1 MDRENMINELLRGF
15 IETKLQELSFTVS
28 DLINQHTVDRVFLL
42 VTMQNAVDSILPQM
56 SEPEQNVF
64 KLLRERT
71 VTITIPREM
80 DPRKH
85 DGK

>member
-28 DLINQHTVDRVFLL
+28 DLISQHTVGRVFLL

-71 VTITIPREM
+71 VTITLPREM

>member
-1 MDRENMINELLRGF
+1 MDRENMMNELLKGF
-15 IETKLQELSFTVS
+15 IATKLQELSFTVG
-28 DLINQHTVDRVFLL
+28 DMINQHTVDRVFLL
-42 VTMQNAVDSILPQM
+42 VTMQNAVDSILPLL

-71 VTITIPREM
+71 VTVTLPREM
-80 DPRKH
+80 DPRQH

>member
-1 MDRENMINELLRGF
+1 MDRENMINELLRDF

-28 DLINQHTVDRVFLL
+28 DLITQHTVDRVFLL
-42 VTMQNAVDSILPQM
+42 VTMQNAVDSILPQL
-56 SEPEQNVF
+56 SEPEQHVF

-71 VTITIPREM
+71 VIVTLPREM

>member
-28 DLINQHTVDRVFLL
+28 DLISQHTVDRVFLL

-71 VTITIPREM
+71 VTITLPSEM

>member
-1 MDRENMINELLRGF
+1 MDRENMINELLIGF

-28 DLINQHTVDRVFLL
+28 DMINQHMDDRVFLL
-42 VTMQNAVDSILPQM
+42 VTMQNVVDSILPQL
-56 SEPEQNVF
+56 SEPEQNFF

-71 VTITIPREM
+71 VTITLPREM

>member
-28 DLINQHTVDRVFLL
+28 DMINQHMVDRVFLL
-42 VTMQNAVDSILPQM
+42 VTMQNAVDSILPQL

-71 VTITIPREM
+71 VTITLPREM

>member
-1 MDRENMINELLRGF
+1 MDRENMINELLIGF

-56 SEPEQNVF
+56 SEPEQNFF

-71 VTITIPREM
+71 VTITLPREM

>member
-28 DLINQHTVDRVFLL
+28 DMINQHTVDRVFLL

-56 SEPEQNVF
+56 SEPE
-64 KLLRERT
+64 
-71 VTITIPREM
+71 
-80 DPRKH
+80 
-85 DGK
+85 

>member
-28 DLINQHTVDRVFLL
+28 DMINQHMDDRVFLL
-42 VTMQNAVDSILPQM
+42 VTMQNVVDSILPQL
-56 SEPEQNVF
+56 SEPEQNFF

-71 VTITIPREM
+71 VTITLPREM